1 MADFEIKSINL
12 EGTHFDIDISFNK
25 TDSFAQKVLLTLNT
39 WKKEFVYD
47 TKKGVDYQTIL
58 RDDFNSKNLE
68 AFFLFSLKEQI
79 EDFETFD
86 NYKLDYNKSKQTAN
100 ISFTAYSKTGE
111 SVKIDSFAI

>member
-1 MADFEIKSINL
+1 MADFKVKSINE

-47 TKKGVDYQTIL
+47 TQKGIDYQTIL

-86 NYKLDYNKSKQTAN
+86 NYRLDYQKEKQTAN
-100 ISFTAYSKTGE
+100 ISFVAYSKSGE
-111 SVKIDSFAI
+111 SARIENFTI